1 MLIIPLGVF
10 RKAEEIRDNVLFHY
24 PKLFH
29 RVFVRYCE
37 EEWSEIPD
45 FKEKIT
51 HLQWYLSKYVSL
63 VMFLKGQIFGSSFY
77 FRSFS
82 GRA

>member
-10 RKAEEIRDNVLFHY
+10 REAEEIRDNVLFHY

-45 FKEKIT
+45 FKVKIT
-51 HLQWYLSKYVSL
+51 H
-63 VMFLKGQIFGSSFY
+63 
-77 FRSFS
+77 
-82 GRA
+82 